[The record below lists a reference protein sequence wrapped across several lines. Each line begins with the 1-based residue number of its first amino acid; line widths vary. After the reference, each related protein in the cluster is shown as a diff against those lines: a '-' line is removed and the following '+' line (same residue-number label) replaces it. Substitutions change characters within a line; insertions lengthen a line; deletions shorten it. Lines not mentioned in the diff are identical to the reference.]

1 MSVVRGST
9 AWGAIRKE
17 DPELDVCVP
26 LGVENAVTGLA
37 ALKYLQDPLT
47 VCPVCLIGSKPFVFA
62 AGPW

>member
-37 ALKYLQDPLT
+37 ALKYLRDPLT
-47 VCPVCLIGSKPFVFA
+47 VCLSA
-62 AGPW
+62 S